1 MKKRIK
7 ADKKKRGKDP
17 DIRDSSDD
25 EDKDTYESI
34 QKKLRKLDKKK
45 EKRDRKKVRETDS
58 DLRKGGGN
66 FFSVSSESESSSS
79 ESSSDDE
86 RKLLEMRRRQKLK
99 ESKSRRPSSARPG
112 SRQSE
117 RGDERPGS
125 SLSKRRISTSASGLL
140 GKGAY
145 RDDEGEVQDL
155 KVPLYEEYTFICQ
168 KWLAVDMEDGLC
180 ERELKVAKKNTY
192 FKD

>member
-7 ADKKKRGKDP
+7 DDKKKRAKDP
-17 DIRDSSDD
+17 DKQDDSSDD

-45 EKRDRKKVRETDS
+45 EKRDRKKLGESDS
-58 DLRKGGGN
+58 DLRKSGN

-86 RKLLEMRRRQKLK
+86 RKQLETRRKQSLK
-99 ESKSRRPSSARPG
+99 DSKSRRPGSARPR
-112 SRQSE
+112 SRQSGYE
-117 RGDERPGS
+117 DERPGS

-145 RDDEGEVQDL
+145 RDEEGEVRDL
-155 KVPLYEEYTFICQ
+155 KVPLYEEYTFVCQ
-168 KWLAVDMEDGLC
+168 KWLAVDMDDGLC
-180 ERELKVAKKNTY
+180 ERELAVAKKNTY
-192 FKD
+192 FKE